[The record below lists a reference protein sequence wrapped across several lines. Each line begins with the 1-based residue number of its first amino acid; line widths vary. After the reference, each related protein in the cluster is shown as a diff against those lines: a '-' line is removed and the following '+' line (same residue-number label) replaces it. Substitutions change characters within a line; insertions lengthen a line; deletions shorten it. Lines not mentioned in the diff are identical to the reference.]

1 MTQVY
6 EYAISLPFTIT
17 AYGTVDATGDQRKIW
32 ADRVLSAIGTGWGER
47 VLRYEFGTKI
57 HAEVYNTIT
66 AAESTIKLEVSRA
79 FNEFLPLLT
88 LDEVITTYSPET
100 NSIKVDVTYKLP
112 NQSEDTLTVGNV
124 SIKGNLPPKEN

>member
-6 EYAISLPFTIT
+6 EYAVSLPFTIT
-17 AYGTVDATGDQRKIW
+17 AYGTVAATGDQRKIW
-32 ADRVLSAIGTGWGER
+32 ADRVLSAVGTGWGER

-57 HAEVYNTIT
+57 HTEVYSTIT
-66 AAESTIKLEVSRA
+66 AAESAIKLEVSRA
-79 FNEFLPLLT
+79 FNDFLPLLT